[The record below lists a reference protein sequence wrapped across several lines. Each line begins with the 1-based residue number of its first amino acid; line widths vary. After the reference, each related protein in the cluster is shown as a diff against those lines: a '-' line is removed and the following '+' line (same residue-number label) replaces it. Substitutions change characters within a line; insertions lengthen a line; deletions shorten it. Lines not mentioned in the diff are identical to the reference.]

1 MPEMLYRVLADRTV
15 ATAMVEHGLL
25 AGLIAVAIV
34 ITLTVIRNHHALI
47 LARFVRH

>member
-1 MPEMLYRVLADRTV
+1 MFYRVLADRTV

-34 ITLTVIRNHHALI
+34 ITLTVIRNQHALN
-47 LARFVRH
+47 LMRFVRR